1 MTRISIT
8 ALIIGSTVFGGIA
21 AEVGIAIKCP
31 PSAPRRVCTLPL
43 I

>member
-1 MTRISIT
+1 MTNISIT
-8 ALIIGSTVFGGIA
+8 ALIIGSMVFGGIA

-31 PSAPRRVCTLPL
+31 HPARRVVCTLPL